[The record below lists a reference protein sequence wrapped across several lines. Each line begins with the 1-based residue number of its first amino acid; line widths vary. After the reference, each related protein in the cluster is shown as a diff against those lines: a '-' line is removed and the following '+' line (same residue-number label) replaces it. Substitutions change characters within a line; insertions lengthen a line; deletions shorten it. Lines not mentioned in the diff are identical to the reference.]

1 MTKKLEGAGLRG
13 QVAGETSLSTVGQVE
28 GLAYRGHKIE
38 LLAEKSCFEEVA
50 YLLLYDKLPNQKELD
65 DYKQLLKNQR
75 DLPDSLKL
83 VLQKIPSSA
92 HPMDVMRTGTSML
105 GNIEPEGEFSNQLNS
120 INRMIATM
128 PSIVTYWYKYS
139 HEGLDIDLLN
149 DEDSMAGHFLHIL
162 HGEKPT
168 DLHRKVMDV
177 SLILY
182 AEHEFNAST
191 FTARVC
197 ASTMSDIHSCVVAAI
212 GSLRGPLHGGANEK
226 AMELIENWTSKEE
239 AKTKIIEMLGN
250 KEKIMGFGHAVYS
263 IRDPRNAVIKEYAK
277 ELSQLA
283 ENDTLYQVAEEVEKV
298 MADEKKMFANADFFH
313 APAYFYMGIPT
324 KLFTPIFVMSR
335 VSGWTAHCMEQRAN
349 NRIIRPSAEYI
360 GVESSDWVDISDRS

>member
-105 GNIEPEGEFSNQLNS
+105 GNLEPEGEFSNQLNS

-139 HEGLDIDLLN
+139 HEGLDIDLVN

-263 IRDPRNAVIKEYAK
+263 IRDPRNAVIKGYAK

-335 VSGWTAHCMEQRAN
+335 VSGWAAHCMEQRAN